1 MSLRDVPA
9 DDLYAR
15 LELPRDAGP
24 EAIEIAWRSL
34 LKRHHP
40 DVAGESSLEAAKRI
54 NVAHDW
60 LSDPDLRARYDRA
73 RGSGPRSGYAWT
85 PRGRGAGDR
94 RAAARGTARPAG
106 RPRHTDPL
114 AALRERDVRP
124 PDLDLDSAP
133 VADILDRASRLT
145 VDELDRL
152 ALAEQPPIAFIAS
165 IRRFL
170 PPERRTVLDG
180 VEAAVAQRL
189 PEAARGRP
197 GIADAVTSVVQVL
210 VLDGFLADSLTDPF
224 RERVEERM
232 TRGWDAA
239 VGHRRYGPNTTEVAA
254 LVARAR
260 RLGEA
265 DVARVLDA
273 ARKARLGSVRWPRG
287 TDPAEDEALRISVEL
302 AGQDAAA
309 AIGDASLPINLEA
322 AVRRVVANLA
332 GVVALRPAY
341 PASTYAALTE
351 PFESTGLVAAS
362 TRPRR

>member
-15 LELPRDAGP
+15 LELPLDAAP

-73 RGSGPRSGYAWT
+73 RGTRPRARDAWT
-85 PRGRGAGDR
+85 GRGRGASDR
-94 RAAARGTARPAG
+94 RAGAHAAARPAE
-106 RPRHTDPL
+106 RRRDADPL
-114 AALRERDVRP
+114 AAVRDRDARP
-124 PDLDLDSAP
+124 PDLDLGSAP
-133 VADILDRASRLT
+133 VSAILDRAARLT
-145 VDELDRL
+145 ADELDRL
-152 ALAEQPPIAFIAS
+152 ALAKQPPIAFIAS

-180 VEAAVAQRL
+180 VEATVARRL
-189 PEAARGRP
+189 PDAARARP

-265 DVARVLDA
+265 DGDRVLEA

-302 AGQDAAA
+302 AGRDAAV
-309 AIGDASLPINLEA
+309 AIEDARLPTGREP

-351 PFESTGLVAAS
+351 PFESTGLVTAF